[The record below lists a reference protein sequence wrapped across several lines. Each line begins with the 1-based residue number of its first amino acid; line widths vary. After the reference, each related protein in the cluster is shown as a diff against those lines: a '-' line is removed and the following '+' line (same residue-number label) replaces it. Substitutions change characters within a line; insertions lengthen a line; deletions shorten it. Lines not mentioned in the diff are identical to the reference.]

1 MQRIHKVL
9 IANRGE
15 IAIRIIR
22 ACKELD
28 IQTVA
33 IYSKE
38 DIGTLHRLK
47 ADESYLIGEDLDP
60 TQAYLDIEGILSL
73 AKAKGVDAIHP
84 GYGFLSENQTF
95 AQRCQEE
102 GILFI
107 GPEVRHLRM
116 FGDKTSARQTA
127 QAAGIP
133 VIPGSNGLVESVD
146 QIQAFAQEHGFPIM
160 LKAVSGGGGKGMR
173 VVQTL
178 DEIQDAYDRVKSEA
192 LKSFGNSDL
201 YVEKYIANPNH
212 IEVQV

>member
-73 AKAKGVDAIHP
+73 AKAKGSTP
-84 GYGFLSENQTF
+84 ST
-95 AQRCQEE
+95 
-102 GILFI
+102 
-107 GPEVRHLRM
+107 
-116 FGDKTSARQTA
+116 
-127 QAAGIP
+127 
-133 VIPGSNGLVESVD
+133 
-146 QIQAFAQEHGFPIM
+146 
-160 LKAVSGGGGKGMR
+160 R
-173 VVQTL
+173 VM
-178 DEIQDAYDRVKSEA
+178 AS
-192 LKSFGNSDL
+192 
-201 YVEKYIANPNH
+201 
-212 IEVQV
+212 